1 MDETQQSQT
10 SGGPLTLLRLVLRSI
25 RPKQWPKNLLVYA
38 AFFFTLNDQWTFDQ
52 PGDAGVL
59 LARATG
65 AFVVFSALAGATYLL
80 NDLADID
87 RDRLH
92 PRKRFRPLASGAL
105 PMPVAMAAVAV
116 LGGGGLAGG
125 FALSLQLG
133 VVAVAYVLLQGAYSS
148 WLKHLVILDV
158 MGLGT
163 GFLLR
168 AIAGA
173 VVIDVPISPW
183 LYACTALA
191 SLFIG
196 FGKRRNEMA
205 LLGGQSTGTRSSL
218 SQYTIPLLD
227 QLITIVATATL
238 VAYTLY
244 TATAEGLPEN
254 NAMLLTVPFVGYGL
268 FRYLFLIHG
277 RNLGESPEEIL
288 LADRP
293 LQAAILLWVV
303 ASVVVLLVYRS

>member
-1 MDETQQSQT
+1 
-10 SGGPLTLLRLVLRSI
+10 L
-25 RPKQWPKNLLVYA
+25 KQ
-38 AFFFTLNDQWTFDQ
+38 
-52 PGDAGVL
+52 
-59 LARATG
+59 
-65 AFVVFSALAGATYLL
+65 
-80 NDLADID
+80 
-87 RDRLH
+87 
-92 PRKRFRPLASGAL
+92 
-105 PMPVAMAAVAV
+105 
-116 LGGGGLAGG
+116 
-125 FALSLQLG
+125 
-133 VVAVAYVLLQGAYSS
+133 
-148 WLKHLVILDV
+148 LVILDV
-158 MGLGT
+158 MGLGA

-196 FGKRRNEMA
+196 FGKRRNEMS
-205 LLGGQSTGTRSSL
+205 LLGGQSAETRSSL

-254 NAMLLTVPFVGYGL
+254 NSMLLTVPFVGYGL
-268 FRYLFLIHG
+268 FRYLFLIQSL
-277 RNLGESPEEIL
+277 NLGESPEEIL

-303 ASVVVLLVYRS
+303 ASVAVLLVYRS

>member
-1 MDETQQSQT
+1 M
-10 SGGPLTLLRLVLRSI
+10 RLVLRSI